1 MSGPKLLLR
10 LPPLRTEAIT
20 TVIPMMGIITLEDT
34 TDMVGTLEEVGT
46 GTTIPMAATR
56 IAGIIGGRTGPV
68 VVEVA
73 ASRFL
78 GVRETHSPRF
88 LGGQPLLLTAQLQ
101 GARRVSWRSLPHIA
115 GQAPERGWFL

>member
-1 MSGPKLLLR
+1 MYGPRILLR
-10 LPPLRTEAIT
+10 RLPLITEAIT
-20 TVIPMMGIITLEDT
+20 TVIHMTGIIMPEGI
-34 TDMVGTLEEVGT
+34 TDMVVTREEVGT
-46 GTTIPMAATR
+46 GTTIPMVATK
-56 IAGIIGGRTGPV
+56 IAGIIGGLTGPV

-115 GQAPERGWFL
+115 EQAPGMGWFL

>member
-1 MSGPKLLLR
+1 MSGPKILLR
-10 LPPLRTEAIT
+10 LLLLITEVIT
-20 TVIPMMGIITLEDT
+20 TVIPMTGIIMPEGI
-34 TDMVGTLEEVGT
+34 TDMVGTPEEVAI
-46 GTTIPMAATR
+46 GTTIPMGATR
-56 IAGIIGGRTGPV
+56 IEAIIGGRTGPV

-115 GQAPERGWFL
+115 EQAPGRGWFL